1 MSRRID
7 LSGKRFGRLIVLSY
21 FRNNKHGHPIWECL
35 CDCGTKKEVLGFHLR
50 TGATVS
56 CGCYIREK
64 SSKRMSEIYTI
75 HGFAKDKKK
84 DPTYTVWKSMI
95 QRCMNPNQKSY
106 KHYGGRGITVCERW
120 KNFENFLA
128 DMGERPMDNLS
139 LDRIDNSLGY
149 FKENCRWATRK
160 EQDRNK
166 RNSVL
171 ITWNGITKNLVDWV
185 KEWNINC
192 NTFRYHLSKNKSMQ
206 WIYENRVEPKLSP
219 RIVTSR
225 MLLVV

>member
-106 KHYGGRGITVCERW
+106 QHYGGRGITVCERW

-206 WIYENRVEPKLSP
+206 WIYENKVEPKLSP